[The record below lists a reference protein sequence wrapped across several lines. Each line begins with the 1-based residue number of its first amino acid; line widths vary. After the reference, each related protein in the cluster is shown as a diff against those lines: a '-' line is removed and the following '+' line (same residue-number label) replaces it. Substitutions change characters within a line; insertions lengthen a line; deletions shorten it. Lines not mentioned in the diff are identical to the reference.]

1 MIRLFTGLEIPAS
14 AAQRLSLLQ
23 AGLQGARWIDPEN
36 FHITLRFIGDVPE
49 DTACEIDEALS
60 HIYEDPFDLKLHGI
74 GQFGHDKPHAVWAG
88 VAESAPLKALQ
99 AHQEIALQRLG
110 LRPEPRKYTPHVTVA
125 RLHKRTTSPSDVMHY
140 IEHNNLFASEPF
152 EITRFV
158 LFSARSSKGG
168 GPYVVERVYPLEE
181 TISDDVSDDNLSYQ
195 DQA

>member
-1 MIRLFTGLEIPAS
+1 MIRLFTGLEIPPS

-49 DTACEIDEALS
+49 DTASEVDEALS
-60 HIYEDPFDLKLHGI
+60 HIYEDPFSLELHGI

-88 VAESAPLKALQ
+88 VAESAPLRALQ

-125 RLHKRTTSPSDVMHY
+125 RLNKRNTSPSDVMHY
-140 IEHNNLFASEPF
+140 IEHNNLFASKPF

-168 GPYVVERVYPLEE
+168 GPYVVERSYPLGESSADSV
-181 TISDDVSDDNLSYQ
+181 IDDEVSYH

>member
-1 MIRLFTGLEIPAS
+1 MIRLFTGLEIPPS

-23 AGLQGARWIDPEN
+23 AGLQGARWIDPDN

-49 DTACEIDEALS
+49 DTASEIDEALS
-60 HIYEDPFDLKLHGI
+60 HIHEDPFDLELQGI

-88 VAESAPLKALQ
+88 VAECAPLRALQ
-99 AHQEIALQRLG
+99 VHQEIALQRLG

-125 RLHKRTTSPSDVMHY
+125 RLNKRTTSPSDVMHY

-152 EITRFV
+152 NVSRVV

-168 GPYVVERVYPLEE
+168 GPYVVERTYPLDE
-181 TISDDVSDDNLSYQ
+181 TIADSVSDDNVNYQ